1 MRAFRCT
8 GMRSVAL
15 AIGLMAAVGTGSPA
29 RGQPLVDHVESVEW
43 MAVDSSVV
51 VRGAIVALRID
62 PDGNGNVWHAVTFQ
76 VDETLKGPHR
86 PMHRF
91 VVWGNLAEKEIP
103 RWKEAGRPVLAFLD
117 ESRFLVAR
125 GQRPY
130 ARFPLAPRTGQRKGS
145 LIELDAAAGTPTYSL
160 DLRPI
165 RRPEEVLRAA
175 KDAIATPSAPGTKPC
190 DYSFMLPG
198 LDLRNLT
205 VPVDARLEARARQWA
220 RSDDK
225 DLRRLGAAALV
236 FFPSDAN
243 AEILRG
249 LLDDPASWEHVIQE
263 GVRLRRKRT
272 YSVRWEASSVLQAWG
287 YDVPRRPLQEPIEEG
302 QGSR

>member
-1 MRAFRCT
+1 
-8 GMRSVAL
+8 
-15 AIGLMAAVGTGSPA
+15 MAPPA
-29 RGQPLVDHVESVEW
+29 RGQPLADFLESIEW

-62 PDGNGNVWHAVTFQ
+62 PDADGNVWHAVTFR

-91 VVWGNLAEKEIP
+91 VVWGNLIEKEIP
-103 RWKEAGRPVLAFLD
+103 RWKEAGRPLLAFLD
-117 ESRFLVAR
+117 ESRFMVAR

-130 ARFPLAPRTGQRKGS
+130 ARFPLAPRTGHRKGS
-145 LIELDAAAGTPTYSL
+145 LIELDAAAETPAYSL

-175 KDAIATPSAPGTKPC
+175 KDAIATTSAPGTKPC
-190 DYSFMLPG
+190 GYSFMLPG
-198 LDLRNLT
+198 MDLRNLT
-205 VPVDARLEARARQWA
+205 VPVDARLEAWARQWV

-249 LLDDPASWEHVIQE
+249 LLDDPGSWNLVIQE
-263 GVRLRRKRT
+263 SVRLRKERA
-272 YSVRWEASSVLQAWG
+272 YWVREEASSVLRAWG
-287 YDVPRRPLQEPIEEG
+287 HEVPRGVIREPID
-302 QGSR
+302 